1 MKAMANPWLNVP
13 LADYEGHM
21 NSSGVAQ
28 SAALSELFAEA
39 LASCQPESVAVIGI
53 AGGNGLERIDSR
65 VTRRVVG
72 IDINPAYLDAVR
84 QRFGQMQGLEPMC
97 ADLAEP
103 MDGCP
108 PVQLVHAALVF
119 EHAGIGPCLD
129 NVLSLVSDGGS
140 LSVVLQLP
148 SDTAPG
154 VSKSQFA
161 SMQILSAGF
170 TVIDPATLRATIE
183 ARGFRAVRESR
194 RALPAGKAFWMG
206 IFARAC

>member
-1 MKAMANPWLNVP
+1 
-13 LADYEGHM
+13 
-21 NSSGVAQ
+21 
-28 SAALSELFAEA
+28 
-39 LASCQPESVAVIGI
+39 
-53 AGGNGLERIDSR
+53 
-65 VTRRVVG
+65 
-72 IDINPAYLDAVR
+72 
-84 QRFGQMQGLEPMC
+84 MC
-97 ADLAEP
+97 ADLAEQV
-103 MDGCP
+103 GGSA

-129 NVLSLVSDGGS
+129 NVLSLVGDGGS
-140 LSVVLQLP
+140 LSIVLQLP

-170 TVIDPATLRATIE
+170 AMIDPASLRAKIE
-183 ARGFRAVRESR
+183 ARGFHVVHESR